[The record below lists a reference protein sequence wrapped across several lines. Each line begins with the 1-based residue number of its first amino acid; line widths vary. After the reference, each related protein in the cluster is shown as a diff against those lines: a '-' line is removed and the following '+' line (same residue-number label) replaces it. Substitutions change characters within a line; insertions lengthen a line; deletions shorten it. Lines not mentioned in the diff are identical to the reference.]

1 MTIPQRTS
9 RGLPD
14 IPTFGASAG
23 RFAVPHKA
31 YLRVACLEMEK
42 FRRSKEKDSAARR
55 IRNIDTRFREI
66 DAEEAALLEGLKGP
80 GAATVTAGARSH
92 RLVPPAASGSV
103 TKVLRLKY

>member
-1 MTIPQRTS
+1 MTIPQRNS

-14 IPTFGASAG
+14 ISTFGASAG

-42 FRRSKEKDSAARR
+42 FRRGKEKESAARR
-55 IRNIDTRFREI
+55 IQNIDTRFREI

-80 GAATVTAGARSH
+80 GAGAVTAGARSGSAG
-92 RLVPPAASGSV
+92 PPASSGSM
-103 TKVLRLKY
+103 TRVLRLKY